1 MTKYWVIVASKDHVL
16 KGVKEGF
23 CQACHGKKAPLA
35 RMKERDWVVF
45 YSSKKEFGKSETLQT
60 FTAIGQVKDDNVY
73 EFQMSGTFANSF
85 FLILKMI
92 SSLGVEISHSFL
104 ATKYLLGT

>member
-1 MTKYWVIVASKDHVL
+1 MTKYWVVVASKDHVL

-45 YSSKKEFGKSETLQT
+45 YSSKKQFGKSDALQT
-60 FTAIGQVKDDNVY
+60 FTAIGQVKDDKVY
-73 EFQMSGTFANSF
+73 EFQMSGIFELF
-85 FLILKMI
+85 FLM
-92 SSLGVEISHSFL
+92 
-104 ATKYLLGT
+104 